1 MEGMLYDAERD
12 LLAIAKF
19 LVILLT
25 LIIHYSS
32 ISLQVQNVLLP
43 QTLFTKTVMYLTHR
57 I

>member
-43 QTLFTKTVMYLTHR
+43 QTLFTKTVMYLTDR